1 MFVGIVK
8 NTVLFSIYN
17 YNIDLFVTMFCEN
30 KERPELQCNG
40 KCYLSKM
47 QKEQDKND
55 AANTLS
61 QLQAEINYFNASI
74 LEFTI
79 LFEETFPQKN
89 KQMDF
94 YDSTYTYLHITSI
107 VKPPE
112 ALGFS
117 NL

>member
-1 MFVGIVK
+1 
-8 NTVLFSIYN
+8 
-17 YNIDLFVTMFCEN
+17 MFCEN

-61 QLQAEINYFNASI
+61 QMQTEINYFNASI
-74 LEFTI
+74 LKFTI
-79 LFEETFPQKN
+79 LSEETFPQKN

-94 YDSTYTYLHITSI
+94 YDSTYTYFYITSI

-112 ALGFS
+112 MLGFS